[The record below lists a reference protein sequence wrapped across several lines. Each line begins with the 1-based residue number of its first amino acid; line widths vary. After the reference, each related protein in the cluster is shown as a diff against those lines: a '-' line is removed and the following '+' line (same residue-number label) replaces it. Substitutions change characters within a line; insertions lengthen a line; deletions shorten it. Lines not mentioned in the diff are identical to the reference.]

1 MLIIVYLVAVVI
13 FMVPCQGKHEDCD
26 IFPKN
31 PVVEMGSDL
40 LLTFAKSIGIPCL
53 TYDPRKIIWK
63 LNGKKI
69 PEEHYSFTNS
79 TGASVVIRNVSYPTG
94 DVSCNFRV
102 AGKDILIA
110 VTDVKAGFPPEKP
123 QNISCIQFYQKN
135 VACSW
140 DPGRNTF
147 LETEFNITYMFG
159 YDFSEILF
167 YRTKQ
172 HTYQFEDGHLQLYA
186 PLSVTVKAENALGEA
201 VSDVL
206 HVFGS
211 DIVKLE
217 PPEISLENPILRSS
231 IRINWRRPK
240 APRHLS
246 LNCEVQHQ
254 ETGSNKWSVSAINMS
269 RKKEES
275 FDITNLKPF
284 TNYTVSVRC
293 IGDEMQ
299 IHWSD
304 WSREITATSHGDVPS
319 EKPDLWRQI
328 NAPDGEGNRIVQL
341 LWKALQISTSN
352 DGTFWFRVQCKSKS
366 KPWQDL
372 VFNTTSM
379 KAALNL
385 TKEAFEISVVA
396 FNSFGDSPKAILV
409 VPAVDDKALQQV
421 KEVEAFSYKDLIWV
435 KWKTPDVPVN
445 AYVIDWCM
453 DDETCEADWQYTNTT
468 NVSLNAFC
476 SVGAFDPCK
485 RYNITVYALFDGKP
499 GLPVTVQ
506 TYLKEAAPG
515 PVSDVQAFN
524 VQQTTATIKWREIPE
539 NERHGFITNYT
550 IFYKDD
556 KGLESYVTVN
566 SSILEYLLDSLQ
578 PNTKYVVHVMAST
591 KAGGTNSS
599 ETFFTTVRY
608 SLYFIKYTSLAAG
621 LGIIMIIIL
630 GISTCAVVKKYLL
643 PEIPDPAHSS
653 IGKMPLE
660 NIFTAKSKQDGENFV
675 YNLLIVENISDL
687 PLQRPSLISAES
699 KLLTPVNPPRGPSQ
713 AQLSLDY
720 YVSGDGYRKQMLTQK
735 MLNRSLSNQPLLSV
749 SSTELQSEPGSPSY
763 SRNEESPMEDISE
776 INVCEETPSVNAY
789 LKNSVKAR
797 ELVVRENKFNLCY
810 EKGTTP
816 EPSVM
821 SNAKQNSAG
830 QAYVTADMFSHKLS
844 NACNPSAVMEQK
856 ENLK

>member
-1 MLIIVYLVAVVI
+1 MLIIVYLVVVVI
-13 FMVPCQGKHEDCD
+13 FTVPCQGKHEDCD

-69 PEEHYSFTNS
+69 PEEHYSLMNS
-79 TGASVVIRNVSYPTG
+79 TGASVVIRNVSFPTG
-94 DVSCNFRV
+94 DVSFNLHV

-123 QNISCIQFYQKN
+123 KNISCIQFFRKN

-140 DPGRNTF
+140 DPGKNTF
-147 LETEFNITYMFG
+147 LETEFSVTYTFG

-167 YRTKQ
+167 YRTKH
-172 HTYQFEDGHLQLYA
+172 HTYQFEDGHLQLFA
-186 PLSVTVKAENALGEA
+186 PLNVTVKAENALGEA
-201 VSDVL
+201 FSDVL
-206 HVFGS
+206 HVFGL

-217 PPEISLENPILRSS
+217 PPVISLENPILRSS
-231 IRINWRRPK
+231 IRVNWGRPK
-240 APRHLS
+240 APRSLG
-246 LNCEVQHQ
+246 LNCEVQYQ

-269 RKKEES
+269 LKKGES
-275 FDITNLKPF
+275 FDIENLKPF

-293 IGDEMQ
+293 IGDKMQ

-304 WSREITATSHGDVPS
+304 WSSEITATSHGDVPS

-328 NAPDGEGNRIVQL
+328 NAPDEEGNRVVQL
-341 LWKALQISTSN
+341 LWKALQIPTSN

-366 KPWQDL
+366 KPWPDL
-372 VFNTTSM
+372 VLNTTSL
-379 KAALNL
+379 KASLNL

-396 FNSFGDSPKAILV
+396 FNSFGDSPKAVLV
-409 VPAVDDKALQQV
+409 VPAVGEKGLQQV

-445 AYVIDWCM
+445 TYIIDWCM
-453 DDETCEADWQYTNTT
+453 DDETCEIDWQYTNTT
-468 NVSLNAFC
+468 NVSLN
-476 SVGAFDPCK
+476 GASEPYQ
-485 RYNITVYALFDGKP
+485 RYNITVSPVFDGKP
-499 GLPVTVQ
+499 GTPVSVQ

-524 VQQTTATIKWREIPE
+524 VQQTTATIKWREIPK

-566 SSILEYLLDSLQ
+566 SSVLEYLLDSLL
-578 PNTKYVVHVMAST
+578 PNTKYIVHVMAST
-591 KAGGTNSS
+591 KAGQTNSS

-608 SLYFIKYTSLAAG
+608 SLPFIKYSSLAAG
-621 LGIIMIIIL
+621 LGIIVIIIL
-630 GISTCAVVKKYLL
+630 GISTFAMTKKYLL
-643 PEIPDPAHSS
+643 PEIPDPARSS
-653 IGKMPLE
+653 ISKMPLE
-660 NIFTAKSKQDGENFV
+660 NIFTANLNKSKQDGENFV
-675 YNLLIVENISDL
+675 YNLLIIENASDL
-687 PLQRPSLISAES
+687 PLQRPSIISTES
-699 KLLTPVNPPRGPSQ
+699 KLITPINLPRGPSQ

-720 YVSGDGYRKQMLTQK
+720 YVSGDGYRKQMSAQK

-763 SRNEESPMEDISE
+763 SKNEESPMEDISE
-776 INVCEETPSVNAY
+776 INVFEETPSVNAY

-797 ELVVRENKFNLCY
+797 ELVVRENKHYLCY

-830 QAYVTADMFSHKLS
+830 QAYVTVDMFSHNLS
-844 NACNPSAVMEQK
+844 NSCNPSAVMERK
-856 ENLK
+856 ENIK